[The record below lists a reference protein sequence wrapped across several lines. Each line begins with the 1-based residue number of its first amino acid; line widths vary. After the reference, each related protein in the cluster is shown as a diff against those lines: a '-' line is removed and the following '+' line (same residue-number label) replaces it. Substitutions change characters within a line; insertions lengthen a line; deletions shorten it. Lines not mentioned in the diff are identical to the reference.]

1 VVQPA
6 CAKAK
11 KTLGEKEQ
19 SGEIVPE
26 TPGAIA
32 TRRET
37 TDHWVQPQSQTRKS
51 TFSFTK
57 GFSLLELK
65 AAGLGA
71 AFARSVGVK
80 VDHRRR
86 NKSQESLDL
95 NKRRL

>member
-37 TDHWVQPQSQTRKS
+37 TDH
-51 TFSFTK
+51 
-57 GFSLLELK
+57 
-65 AAGLGA
+65 
-71 AFARSVGVK
+71 
-80 VDHRRR
+80 
-86 NKSQESLDL
+86 
-95 NKRRL
+95 